1 VIKPLNPRRMA
12 RRLPGAGVGAPQ
24 PRSVV
29 PPLLVSLL
37 VLGSGDVAAD
47 LKEGARIFKDAC
59 AECHTLKE
67 GRNKK
72 GPSVYAV
79 VGRKAAT
86 IGDYEYSDAIRSSNI
101 VWDDATLDAYLLNPN
116 KVVPGGKM
124 KYEGLKDPEKRRNVI
139 RYLKF
144 FSE

>member
-1 VIKPLNPRRMA
+1 MNRRA
-12 RRLPGAGVGAPQ
+12 L
-24 PRSVV
+24 
-29 PPLLVSLL
+29 PPLLICVVLL
-37 VLGSGDVAAD
+37 ASKDAVAD
-47 LKEGARIFKDAC
+47 LKEGARVFKDAC

-144 FSE
+144 FSD